1 MNTQP
6 NVWSLVSHYCLP
18 IQPFLEMEGV
28 TEICINRYDDIFI
41 ERLGAMTKVDARFSD
56 EFQLVN
62 LVMQISHALNQPCN
76 AEDQPV
82 LDARLPDGSRVC
94 AVLYPTSTKGTSLTI
109 RVAPKQRF
117 TPSML
122 VDNGMLTQEMLDYLK
137 KAIEDKANIV
147 ISGGTGSGKT
157 TVLSV
162 LSQLIPVQD
171 RVISVEDTQEIHL
184 ISPNSIYLEA
194 PKRHSKDPEQTVDMA
209 KLIKTTLRMKPDR
222 ILVGEIR
229 DAQAA
234 MAFLQ
239 AINTGHRG
247 TCTTLHA
254 NNPEDAVRRLQT
266 LIATYQNFSFDT
278 IRELVMGNLDL
289 LIHVEHI
296 RGKGRQISHISQCKQ
311 GNITTLYRPT

>member
-1 MNTQP
+1 MDTQP
-6 NVWSLVSHYCLP
+6 DVWSLVSHYCLP
-18 IQPFLEMEGV
+18 VQPFLDMEGV
-28 TEICINRYDDIFI
+28 TEICINRFDDIFI
-41 ERLGAMTKVDARFSD
+41 ERHGRMVKVEAHFSD

-62 LVMQISHALNQPCN
+62 LVMQISHALNQPCS
-76 AEDQPV
+76 ADHHPI

-117 TPSML
+117 TPAML
-122 VDNGMLTQEMLDYLK
+122 VANQMLTQDMLALLTQ
-137 KAIEDKANIV
+137 AIEDKANIV

-157 TVLSV
+157 TILSV
-162 LSQLIPVQD
+162 LSQLIPIED
-171 RVISVEDTQEIHL
+171 RVITVEDTHELHL
-184 ISPNSIYLEA
+184 LAPNSIHLEA
-194 PKRHSKDPEQTVDMA
+194 PKRQVKGDHQHVDMA
-209 KLIKTTLRMKPDR
+209 QLIKTTLRMKPDR

-254 NNPEDAVRRLQT
+254 NNPEDAINRLQT
-266 LIATYQNFSFDT
+266 LIATYQNFSFET
-278 IRELVMGNLDL
+278 IRQLVMGNLDL

-296 RGKGRQISHISQCKQ
+296 RGVGRKMTHLTRCLEGKMVH
-311 GNITTLYRPT
+311 LYK